1 MVLAEEFSLELY
13 KKKKLREPLAF
24 AVKFIAPPARYS
36 QGRLG
41 AFEPFMVRATCEC
54 TVGKNVQLVSKRC
67 SCTIRKKIHRNVNS
81 VCIDT
86 IRGGGEFLQHWRL
99 DNKV

>member
-41 AFEPFMVRATCEC
+41 AFEPFMVRAMTCEC
-54 TVGKNVQLVSKRC
+54 TVNQNRQKC
-67 SCTIRKKIHRNVNS
+67 PI
-81 VCIDT
+81 
-86 IRGGGEFLQHWRL
+86 
-99 DNKV
+99 